1 MEAWLRAGMIMAR
14 TPLVQ
19 TIAAPIEFASAV
31 TCYRDAHNSERPA
44 STMRA
49 TARASFPLPYSR
61 TPPYCPAFRFCAT
74 DFSLAR
80 ATSGAKPCD
89 IWKGSRWPARDET
102 TQGSPHAQ
110 DDRPLDF
117 DQARSRTKRMNIVS
131 A

>member
-1 MEAWLRAGMIMAR
+1 MEAWRRAGMRMAR

-31 TCYRDAHNSERPA
+31 TCYRDAHNGERPA

-61 TPPYCPAFRFCAT
+61 TPYFPAFRFCAT

-89 IWKGSRWPARDET
+89 IWKGSRWPARDEPRRVRRT
-102 TQGSPHAQ
+102 LKTIG
-110 DDRPLDF
+110 PLISIKPDYEP
-117 DQARSRTKRMNIVS
+117 S